1 MSIIKDLQFLNEENR
16 QIGAL
21 ALKNMAKT
29 GKMKKHSLETEM
41 ADRYIYEAYK
51 PYLEKQGISKKD
63 FFNNPQIISECRA
76 KYLQTLNKVNANKDL
91 LYKNHPIIFSSTND
105 VNIDQFTGFLQEVN
119 QDWLEFQKRL
129 KENLSTDKFIENLRN
144 QVTYTGFLA
153 AETSL
158 RKRMLL
164 AARDQN
170 RDQAIA
176 IFNCLKDYIMITEE
190 VDYQT
195 YIDNSELRG
204 LYKKK
209 YLGLKEQLEETKNKA
224 KLSDETIDT
233 ALQRISKK
241 WSTGAKDAKAISEL
255 AYEQFAVNYPIE
267 KFATLS
273 PEEIERINQKILSD
287 RIKVYDLTH
296 QQSNMEIIRE
306 NQQLD
311 ALNQRFNVS
320 VNESYRQAATE
331 QMKKHQ
337 DFNTLFNEMWEQE
350 NSSIEAPRKK

>member
-29 GKMKKHSLETEM
+29 GKMKKNSLETEM

-63 FFNNPQIISECRA
+63 FFNNQQIISECRV
-76 KYLQTLNKVNANKDL
+76 KYLQTLNKVNTNKDL
-91 LYKNHPIIFSSTND
+91 LYKNHPTIFSSRND
-105 VNIDQFTGFLQEVN
+105 VNIDSFTDFLQEVN

-129 KENLSTDKFIENLRN
+129 KENLSTDKFIENLRDK
-144 QVTYTGFLA
+144 VTYTGFLA

-209 YLGLKEQLEETKNKA
+209 YLGLKEQLEQTENKA
-224 KLSDETIDT
+224 KLPHETIDN

-241 WSTGAKDAKAISEL
+241 WNTGAKDAKAISDL
-255 AYEQFAVNYPIE
+255 TYEQFAVNYPIE

-273 PEEIERINQKILSD
+273 PEEIERINQKILND
-287 RIKVYDLTH
+287 RIKVYVLTH

-306 NQQLD
+306 SQQLD
-311 ALNQRFNVS
+311 ALSQRFNAS
-320 VNESYRQAATE
+320 VNESYRQAVTE

-337 DFNTLFNEMWEQE
+337 DFNNIFDEIWEQE
-350 NSSIEAPRKK
+350 NSSIEALRKK